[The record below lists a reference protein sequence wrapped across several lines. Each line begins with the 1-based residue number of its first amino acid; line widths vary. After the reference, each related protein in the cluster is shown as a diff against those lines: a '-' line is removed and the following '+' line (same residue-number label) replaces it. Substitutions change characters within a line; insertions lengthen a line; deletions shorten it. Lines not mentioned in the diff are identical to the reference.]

1 MDVVFSR
8 GDRTQIIEN
17 QKDKT
22 VRYGDPLVLKSCAS
36 RAPVFLAV
44 IRQAGGKRRPAMLS
58 TEIAAPGRHEEAD
71 YIWSFVPAAG
81 TKKRC
86 GDPVSF
92 ADRVRIQLFD
102 YTGNYRVLAASG
114 TVDHSV
120 VAEKTPVA
128 QDVSTWSIACAA
140 RLRLEPGGRAL
151 PDGDFQYDME
161 YGTNTYTSLLNAG
174 RYLCARHD
182 PRGTPGIVTGMALDL
197 PATGMGVWWRIYRSQ
212 SDVPMV
218 A

>member
-8 GDRTQIIEN
+8 GDRTQIIET
-17 QKDKT
+17 QKDET

-44 IRQAGGKRRPAMLS
+44 IRQPDGKRRPALLR
-58 TEIAAPGRHEEAD
+58 TEIAAPGKHQEAD
-71 YIWSFVPAAG
+71 YIWSFVPVAG

-92 ADRVRIQLFD
+92 ADRVRIHLFD
-102 YTGNYRVLAASG
+102 YTGSYRVLAASG
-114 TVDHSV
+114 IVDQSV

-128 QDVSTWSIACAA
+128 QDVSTWSIACAV

-151 PDGDFQYDME
+151 PDGEFKRDME
-161 YGTNTYTSLLNAG
+161 YGTGTYTTLLNAG

-182 PRGTPGIVTGMALDL
+182 PRGASGIATGMAFDL